1 MPMLHDAQFR
11 EETKKRLRA
20 LTPQTGRRWGKMSVD
35 QMLWHVNCALENALG
50 RYPIAT
56 IKIPLPKFL
65 LKFIVLNLPW
75 RKGNTP
81 TAPELLASASH
92 DFERERSRTLALLDD
107 FSAVPI
113 EGRWRD
119 SAFLGPLTGEEWSRL
134 QGKHVDHHLRQF
146 GV

>member
-1 MPMLHDAQFR
+1 MPMLHDVQFR
-11 EETKKRLRA
+11 EEAKKRVSA

-35 QMLWHVNCALENALG
+35 QMLWHLNCGLENALG
-50 RYPIAT
+50 RYPIAA
-56 IKIPLPKFL
+56 IKIPVPKFL

-81 TAPELLASASH
+81 TAPELLASATH
-92 DFERERSRTLALLDD
+92 DFEYERRRTLALFDD
-107 FSAVPI
+107 FAAVPI
-113 EGRWRD
+113 GARWGD

>member
-1 MPMLHDAQFR
+1 MPMLHDGRFHEQAKTR
-11 EETKKRLRA
+11 VRA
-20 LTPQTGRRWGKMSVD
+20 LTPQSERQWGKMSVD
-35 QMLWHVNCALENALG
+35 QMLWHINCALENALG

-56 IKIPLPKFL
+56 IRIPLPKFL
-65 LKFIVLNLPW
+65 LKLIVLNLPW
-75 RKGNTP
+75 RKGRTP

-92 DFERERSRTLALLDD
+92 DFEHERRRTLALLDD
-107 FSAVPI
+107 FAAVPI
-113 EGRWRD
+113 NARWGD

>member
-1 MPMLHDAQFR
+1 MPMLHDAAFR
-11 EETKKRLRA
+11 EEAKKRVLG
-20 LTPQTGRRWGKMSVD
+20 LTPQSGRRWGKMSVD
-35 QMLWHVNCALENALG
+35 QMLWHLNCGLENALG

-56 IKIPLPKFL
+56 IKLPLPRFL

-81 TAPELLASASH
+81 TAPELLAVASH
-92 DFERERSRTLALLDD
+92 DLEHERARTLALLDD
-107 FSAVPI
+107 FAKVPI
-113 EGRWRD
+113 DRPWGD
-119 SAFLGPLTGEEWSRL
+119 SSFLGPLTGTEWSRL

>member
-1 MPMLHDAQFR
+1 MPMLHDVRFR
-11 EETKKRLRA
+11 EEVKRRVRA
-20 LTPQTGRRWGKMSVD
+20 LTPQTGRQWGKMSVD
-35 QMLWHVNCALENALG
+35 QMLWHVNCGLENALG
-50 RYPIAT
+50 RYPIAA
-56 IKIPLPKFL
+56 IKIPVPKFL

-92 DFERERSRTLALLDD
+92 DFEHERSRMLVLLDD
-107 FSAVPI
+107 FGAVSI
-113 EGRWRD
+113 DGRWED
-119 SAFLGPLTGEEWSRL
+119 SALLGPLTGREWSRL

>member
-1 MPMLHDAQFR
+1 MPMLHDAAFR
-11 EETKKRLRA
+11 EEAKQRVLG
-20 LTPQTGRRWGKMSVD
+20 LTPQSGRRWGKMSVD
-35 QMLWHVNCALENALG
+35 QMLWHLNCGLENALG

-56 IKIPLPKFL
+56 IKIPLPRFL

-81 TAPELLASASH
+81 TAPELLAVASH
-92 DFERERSRTLALLDD
+92 DLEHERARTLALLDD
-107 FSAVPI
+107 FAKVPI
-113 EGRWRD
+113 DRPWGD
-119 SAFLGPLTGEEWSRL
+119 SSFLGPLTGTEWSRL